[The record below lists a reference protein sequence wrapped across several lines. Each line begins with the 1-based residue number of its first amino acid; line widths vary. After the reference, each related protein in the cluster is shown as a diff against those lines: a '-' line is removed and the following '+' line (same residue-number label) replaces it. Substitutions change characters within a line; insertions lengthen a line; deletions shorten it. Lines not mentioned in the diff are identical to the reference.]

1 MNCSTIFRRRWPF
14 ATKVEVP
21 EHSAS
26 LLINQYWQGC
36 YIFLSP
42 SSRRSRRISH
52 SICIAFSLAFLL
64 LLYPT
69 RTRETFSMFFP
80 MPTRFH
86 NFLGIEIATVLLFS
100 FLIYLPQG
108 EPNSFGNIHEAK
120 RGLDFDYDFKRGQ
133 MRNVRQQLVLIF
145 IITIYGLKTA
155 FVSDSR

>member
-69 RTRETFSMFFP
+69 RTWETFSMFF
-80 MPTRFH
+80 RSQCVSII
-86 NFLGIEIATVLLFS
+86 FLELKSLQFCCFPFS
-100 FLIYLPQG
+100 PICHKTNQIPSETYT
-108 EPNSFGNIHEAK
+108 K
-120 RGLDFDYDFKRGQ
+120 RSYDFKRGQ

-155 FVSDSR
+155 FVGDSR

>member
-42 SSRRSRRISH
+42 SSRRSKRISH
-52 SICIAFSLAFLL
+52 SICIAFSLAFLV

-69 RTRETFSMFFP
+69 RTRETFSMFF
-80 MPTRFH
+80 RSERVSII
-86 NFLGIEIATVLLFS
+86 FLELKSLQFRCFPFS
-100 FLIYLPQG
+100 PICHKANQIPQ
-108 EPNSFGNIHEAK
+108 ETYTK
-120 RGLDFDYDFKRGQ
+120 RKYDFKRRQ
-133 MRNVRQQLVLIF
+133 MRNVRRQLVLIF

-155 FVSDSR
+155 FVDDSR